1 VESLAVTG
9 LFLIFRRQNSLT
21 PNFILFMGSE
31 IYFGIDV
38 GGNHVKT
45 GFVDLQGEIHDFQSF
60 STSEWRDDNSF
71 VERLLDNIA
80 FKLVA
85 HKDVKKIGIGLPGMI
100 DLARRIPLEIP
111 AIPELNGVRLK
122 DLLEARFKDKE
133 FCLEND
139 ANAAGLGELIFKG
152 ESLPSTFAF
161 ITLGTG
167 IGSAAIINGKIF
179 SGGDGNGLELGH
191 IISRNHKR
199 LEQNIGKQGIINL
212 ASNMLEKYQGNTLMQ
227 RDQPVSA
234 TKLVIS
240 ANEGD
245 EFSRSVFFE
254 VGEILGEGLVALI
267 RILDI
272 KTIVVGGGLSASF
285 EFISPG
291 LHKVLNTY
299 LTPYYLSKI
308 DIRLAALGNDAG
320 ILGAAALCFDRSK
333 FMAKALD

>member
-1 VESLAVTG
+1 MS
-9 LFLIFRRQNSLT
+9 
-21 PNFILFMGSE
+21 SE

-45 GFVDLQGEIHDFQSF
+45 GFVDIQGEIHDFQSF
-60 STSEWRDDNSF
+60 STAEWRDESNF
-71 VERLLDNIA
+71 IEKLLDNIA

-85 HKDVKKIGIGLPGMI
+85 HKNVTKIGIGLPGMI
-100 DLARRIPLEIP
+100 DSARRVPLEIP
-111 AIPELNGVRLK
+111 AIPELNGTQLK
-122 DLLEARFKDKE
+122 DMLEARFKGKE

-152 ESLPSTFAF
+152 GTLPSTFAF

-179 SGGDGNGLELGH
+179 TGGDGNGLELGH

-199 LEQNIGKQGIINL
+199 LEQNIGKQGIITL
-212 ASNMLEKYQGNTLMQ
+212 AGEMLENYKGETMIP
-227 RDQPVSA
+227 RDQPISA

-291 LHKVLNTY
+291 VNKVLNTY
-299 LTPYYLSKI
+299 LSPYYLSKI
-308 DIRLAALGNDAG
+308 DIRLAELGNDAG
-320 ILGAAALCFDRSK
+320 ILGAAALCFDVSK
-333 FMAKALD
+333 IR